1 LKDLKDKIITFY
13 NEDYKP
19 ITYLRLSAEDY
30 NRRVGAGLETV
41 STVAEMFA
49 KDFYIPSVR
58 GNKSITG

>member
-1 LKDLKDKIITFY
+1 LQNLKDKIIIFH

-30 NRRVGAGLETV
+30 NRRVAAGLETV
-41 STVAEMFA
+41 STVVEMLA